1 MESYYL
7 YYTLKDYLMKS
18 DEGKRDEEKGNQRK
32 RKVIRNEI
40 QKIGSS
46 QDWKQKNFHKERA
59 PQKAHQIKD
68 L

>member
-1 MESYYL
+1 
-7 YYTLKDYLMKS
+7 MKS

-46 QDWKQKNFHKERA
+46 
-59 PQKAHQIKD
+59 
-68 L
+68 